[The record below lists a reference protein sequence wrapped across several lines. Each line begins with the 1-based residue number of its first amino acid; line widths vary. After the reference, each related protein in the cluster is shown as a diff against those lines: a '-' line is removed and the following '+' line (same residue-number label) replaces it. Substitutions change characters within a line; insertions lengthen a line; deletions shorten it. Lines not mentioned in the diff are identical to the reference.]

1 MLQLA
6 AVALTTSAET
16 CKCRTKLLDY
26 EKLSLRLFVKLLRS
40 GKPRTVC
47 WDHRP
52 PVVIFTDACHER
64 DSRDLVCGL
73 GTVVI
78 DQATKTKRF
87 FSCAL
92 DHEQREFLAS

>member
-1 MLQLA
+1 MQLNVLDNLA
-6 AVALTTSAET
+6 EAMKAL
-16 CKCRTKLLDY
+16 D
-26 EKLSLRLFVKLLRS
+26 
-40 GKPRTVC
+40 GKKSRTVC

-52 PVVIFTDACHER
+52 RPSVVIFTDACYER